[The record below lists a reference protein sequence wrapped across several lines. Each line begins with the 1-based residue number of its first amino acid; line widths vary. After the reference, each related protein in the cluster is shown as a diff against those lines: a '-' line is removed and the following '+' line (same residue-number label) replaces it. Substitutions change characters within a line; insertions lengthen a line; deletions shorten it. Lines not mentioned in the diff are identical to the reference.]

1 MIFLDCIYELI
12 VSFNMSVKNRAF
24 VLWQSVFFEA

>member
-1 MIFLDCIYELI
+1 MG
-12 VSFNMSVKNRAF
+12 FNMSVKNRAF

>member
-1 MIFLDCIYELI
+1 
-12 VSFNMSVKNRAF
+12 MSVKNRAF